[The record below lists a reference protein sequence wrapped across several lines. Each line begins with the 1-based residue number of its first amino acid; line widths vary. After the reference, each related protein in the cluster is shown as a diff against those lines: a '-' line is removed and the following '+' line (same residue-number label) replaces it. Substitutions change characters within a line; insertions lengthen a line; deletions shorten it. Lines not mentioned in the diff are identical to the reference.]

1 MAIDRQTNKN
11 YFQKI
16 RPFNAGTT
24 PDTIE
29 RGQFDLAFQEDFQ
42 TALGAPSLSS
52 FYIVNLDLAM
62 GQSNSENS
70 EESLENWL
78 ASCGVMDN
86 PAGVRRYSLL
96 ATEAILPGTAMSTL
110 TEQGSR
116 QGITERFATQR
127 AYNDIA
133 ITYYIPSDYTS
144 LRLFQEWINFMNPLY
159 YKAGFTG
166 SGANDVR
173 LTEGYVS
180 GYPNAT
186 DSNSFHRFRYPN
198 EYKKSL
204 TITKFERNVGAIQSQ
219 LNTYTTCLLYTSDA
233 ADE

>member
-78 ASCGVMDN
+78 ASCGVMDL
-86 PAGVRRYSLL
+86 SL
-96 ATEAILPGTAMSTL
+96 IH
-110 TEQGSR
+110 
-116 QGITERFATQR
+116 I
-127 AYNDIA
+127 
-133 ITYYIPSDYTS
+133 
-144 LRLFQEWINFMNPLY
+144 
-159 YKAGFTG
+159 
-166 SGANDVR
+166 
-173 LTEGYVS
+173 
-180 GYPNAT
+180 
-186 DSNSFHRFRYPN
+186 
-198 EYKKSL
+198 
-204 TITKFERNVGAIQSQ
+204 
-219 LNTYTTCLLYTSDA
+219 
-233 ADE
+233 

>member
-86 PAGVRRYSLL
+86 PAGIRRYSLL

-110 TEQGSR
+110 TEQVSR

-133 ITYYIPSDYTS
+133 ITYYI
-144 LRLFQEWINFMNPLY
+144 Q
-159 YKAGFTG
+159 
-166 SGANDVR
+166 
-173 LTEGYVS
+173 
-180 GYPNAT
+180 
-186 DSNSFHRFRYPN
+186 
-198 EYKKSL
+198 
-204 TITKFERNVGAIQSQ
+204 
-219 LNTYTTCLLYTSDA
+219 
-233 ADE
+233 